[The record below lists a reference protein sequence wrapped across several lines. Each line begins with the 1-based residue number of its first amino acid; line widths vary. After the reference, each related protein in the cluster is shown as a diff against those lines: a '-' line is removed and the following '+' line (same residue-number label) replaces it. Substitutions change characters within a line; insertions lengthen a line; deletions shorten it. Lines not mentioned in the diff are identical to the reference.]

1 MERGGQ
7 SGMEFL
13 CVFLGLILLLKGVMI
28 VFHLTAGS
36 LWMDHQLYQNLICLA
51 EGRPPALCQKALMRN
66 IKTISPAGAI
76 SHLRT
81 GSELNRWKGEI
92 KWTLYGI
99 SLQRR
104 QKLVLP

>member
-7 SGMEFL
+7 SALEFL

-28 VFHLTAGS
+28 VFHLTVGS

-51 EGRPPALCQKALMRN
+51 EGQPPALCQKALIRN
-66 IKTISPAGAI
+66 IRKISPVGTI

-81 GSELNRWKGEI
+81 GSELNRRQGEI

-99 SLQRR
+99 PLQRR